1 MKKICSLLLLML
13 LVMASCQHQSASGS
27 KKEGVVFDSVVVD
40 STTRLNADTETP
52 NGELSIRMVYAKP
65 LGDDPQSVEA
75 AWKIDNAL
83 LSSDL
88 LMSDYMIYVRPSVTK
103 GLTPKGYME
112 KALGQVSANFGKRY
126 LADNME
132 LFKEM
137 ADFSPTYNRSYTVHT
152 KVHQVSD
159 SIVNYVAD
167 TYYYDGGAHG
177 QSVTWARNFNP
188 HTGAA
193 VTLADI
199 LRPGYE
205 APLTMKIM
213 TELIWQFKVKN
224 LQELQDSACVFMDM
238 AVYIPKNYIIG
249 SKGITFIYCQ
259 DEVAPHAAGEIRVT
273 LTNKQLA
280 ELKRKK

>member
-1 MKKICSLLLLML
+1 MKKICFLLLLML
-13 LVMASCQHQSASGS
+13 AVMASCQYQAASGS
-27 KKEGVVFDSVVVD
+27 KKEGVVFDSLTVD

-52 NGELSIRMVYAKP
+52 SGELSVHLVYAKP
-65 LGDDPQSVEA
+65 MGDDPQSAEA
-75 AWKIDNAL
+75 AWKINKAL

-88 LMSDYMIYVRPSVTK
+88 LMSDFMAGVRPTATK
-103 GLTPKGYME
+103 GLTPKAYME
-112 KALGQVSANFGKRY
+112 KALSLMSANFGKRY
-126 LADNME
+126 LADYKE
-132 LFKEM
+132 LFEEI

-177 QSVTWARNFNP
+177 QAVTWARNFNP
-188 HTGAA
+188 HTGAT
-193 VTLADI
+193 VTLADV

-205 APLTMKIM
+205 AQLTLKIVSQ
-213 TELIWQFKVKN
+213 LVWDFKATS
-224 LQELQDSACVFMDM
+224 LQQLQDEKGVFADM

-273 LTNKQLA
+273 VTNKQL
-280 ELKRKK
+280 EDLKRKK